1 MQKIALITG
10 ATSGI
15 GQATALTLAEKGLNL
30 IITGRRESRLNELK
44 EVLETKGVS
53 VLPLCFDVRNETEV
67 NEALLNLPEA
77 WKNVDILINNAG
89 LAAGLD
95 SIQEG
100 NTDNWN
106 SMIDTNVKGL
116 LFVTRNIAPGMVKRK
131 YGQII
136 NIGSI
141 SSKEVYPNGNV
152 YCATKHAVEAITKG
166 MRMDLLPHNI
176 RVTQICPGAV
186 ETEFS
191 LVRFKGDKERASKVY
206 EGYENLVASDVA
218 DCIWFVISRPPHVN
232 IDDLVVMPTAQA
244 SATLFHKVFI

>member
-106 SMIDTNVKGL
+106 SMIDTNMKGL

>member
-1 MQKIALITG
+1 M
-10 ATSGI
+10 
-15 GQATALTLAEKGLNL
+15 
-30 IITGRRESRLNELK
+30 IITGRRESRLHELK

-106 SMIDTNVKGL
+106 SMIDTNMKGL

-176 RVTQICPGAV
+176 RVTK
-186 ETEFS
+186 F
-191 LVRFKGDKERASKVY
+191 VR
-206 EGYENLVASDVA
+206 
-218 DCIWFVISRPPHVN
+218 W
-232 IDDLVVMPTAQA
+232 
-244 SATLFHKVFI
+244 